1 MSDKLA
7 VVAAG
12 GTGGHLF
19 PAQALAEALIARG
32 WRIVLATDVRI
43 ESYGKDFP
51 ADRRLT
57 IASATFR
64 GGPVARLTQLAVL
77 AKGSLEARAQL
88 KALKPAVVVGF
99 GGYPSIPTLAAA
111 RALGIKTIIHEANAV
126 MGRANRLMA
135 TGASAVAR
143 AFPTL
148 EKAPAS
154 VKARAVVTGNPVRPA
169 IRALAGQGY
178 APPEGLVHLFVT
190 GGSQGARVLSEIV
203 PAAASALPA
212 DLRARLK
219 VVQQARPETLEA
231 AAAVYRQA
239 GVEAELAAFFSD
251 MPLRWT
257 WAHLV
262 VSRAGASTVSEIA
275 VAGRPAILVPLGVAL
290 DDDQGQNAR
299 LLSEAGAARVVR
311 ETDLTVDGLAAT
323 LAELF
328 ADPACLAHMAAA
340 AAAAAT
346 PDAAERLADLVEST
360 VGAIEGASS

>member
-1 MSDKLA
+1 
-7 VVAAG
+7 
-12 GTGGHLF
+12 
-19 PAQALAEALIARG
+19 
-32 WRIVLATDVRI
+32 
-43 ESYGKDFP
+43 
-51 ADRRLT
+51 
-57 IASATFR
+57 
-64 GGPVARLTQLAVL
+64 
-77 AKGSLEARAQL
+77 
-88 KALKPAVVVGF
+88 
-99 GGYPSIPTLAAA
+99 
-111 RALGIKTIIHEANAV
+111 
-126 MGRANRLMA
+126 MA
-135 TGASAVAR
+135 TGANAVAR

-178 APPEGLVHLFVT
+178 EPPKGPLQLFVT
-190 GGSQGARVLSEIV
+190 GGSQGARVLSEVV
-203 PAAASALPA
+203 PAAAAALPTE
-212 DLRARLK
+212 LRARLK
-219 VVQQARPETLEA
+219 VVQQARPESLESA
-231 AAAVYRQA
+231 AEVYRQA

-251 MPLRWT
+251 MPLRWA

-311 ETDLTVDGLAAT
+311 EADLTVDGLAAAM
-323 LAELF
+323 AELF
-328 ADPACLAHMAAA
+328 ADPARLARMAAA

-360 VGAIEGASS
+360 VGASHVEGASL

>member
-1 MSDKLA
+1 M
-7 VVAAG
+7 VAAG

-64 GGPVARLTQLAVL
+64 GGPAARLTQLAVL
-77 AKGSLEARAQL
+77 AQGSLQARAQL
-88 KALKPAVVVGF
+88 KSLKPTVVVGF

-111 RALGIKTIIHEANAV
+111 RGLGIKTIIHEANAV

-135 TGASAVAR
+135 TGASAVAC

-148 EKAPAS
+148 AKAPAS

-178 APPEGLVHLFVT
+178 APPEGPLHLFVT
-190 GGSQGARVLSEIV
+190 GGSQGARVLSEVV
-203 PAAASALPA
+203 PAAVAALPTE
-212 DLRARLK
+212 LRSRLQ
-219 VVQQARPETLEA
+219 VVQQTRPETLEA
-231 AAAVYRQA
+231 AANTYREA
-239 GVEAELAAFFSD
+239 GVEAELAPFFAD
-251 MPLRWT
+251 MPQRWT

-299 LLSEAGAARVVR
+299 LLSEAGAARVFL
-311 ETDLTVDGLAAT
+311 EAGLSVEALAT
-323 LAELF
+323 AMAELF
-328 ADPACLAHMAAA
+328 ADPAGLARMAAA
-340 AAAAAT
+340 AAAAAK

-360 VGAIEGASS
+360 VGVNKIEGASS